1 MILYVTKNKEFFGSS
16 VYTIITVEKSLAI
29 LEKWNMFQFD
39 TETTGLDCHLDTLL
53 LAQFGNKAAGIQIVV
68 DCTTIDLRLYKD
80 YIESHYMIGQNLKF
94 DIKFLFNYD
103 IHPTNVYDTMVVEQ
117 LLYLGYPAGI
127 IRFGLAAIA
136 DRRLGIDIDKTI
148 RSQINTRGI
157 DAAVIKYAADDV
169 KYLEDI
175 MTLQLADCRSN
186 NILKGAKLECDF
198 VPVIA
203 YLEWCGIK
211 LSIPKWKEKMR
222 IDQSNLSKTREEL
235 NKYVINKYSD
245 LYPEFFLPDFFEGM
259 IMAISWSSSDQVI
272 PFVQKLGFST
282 KVEDKKKGGFKDSV
296 QEKNLKG
303 QIGIDDQFLKLYFK
317 FKEYDKVCSTYGQN
331 YINAINPRTKRI
343 HTEFRQLGTTSGRMA
358 CGSGKVNVSLA
369 KLKKLPQVKQKDNTK
384 QCGYPQLQ
392 NLPANEETRSSFVA
406 DTGNFMLSCDYSALE
421 SRLGADIY
429 QEQSMIEEYKNGSG
443 DIHSLAAKA
452 CFSEELEGIEVK
464 DIKRLRPDLRKKA
477 KAPEFAIQFGGGS
490 FAVAAGLGIT
500 IEKAQDIVDKFKAAF
515 PGMTSFGEK
524 GHKKVIALGYVMMNE
539 ITGHKMIW
547 WDWEKWKKRQETFTY
562 EFWDEY
568 RKLKES
574 MPIKEFKKTPM
585 AKKVSNH
592 FKASSKWGRMALNAP
607 TQGSGIIILKDA
619 MIDFYRWILANN
631 LFKVVRICNLV
642 HDEAVVEYPKQLNG
656 KVDLKLQECME
667 KSADKYCKS
676 LPIPAE
682 GEVGEY
688 WIH

>member
-1 MILYVTKNKEFFGSS
+1 MILYVTKNKEFFGNS
-16 VYTIITVEKSLAI
+16 VYTIITVERSLAI

-53 LAQFGNKAAGIQIVV
+53 LAQFGNKEADTQIVV

-103 IHPTNVYDTMVVEQ
+103 IHPTNVYDTMIVEQ

-148 RSQINTRGI
+148 RSQINQRGL
-157 DAAVIKYAADDV
+157 DSAVIKYAADDV

-175 MTLQLADCRSN
+175 MVLQVSDCKTN
-186 NILKGAKLECDF
+186 NVLKGAKLECDF

-259 IMAISWSSSDQVI
+259 VMAISWSSSDQVI

-303 QIGIDDQFLKLYFK
+303 QKGIDDQFLKLYFK

-331 YINAINPRTKRI
+331 YINAINPKTNRI

-429 QEQSMIEEYKNGSG
+429 QEHSMIEEYKYGSG
-443 DIHSLAAKA
+443 DMHSLAAKA
-452 CFSEELEGIEVK
+452 CFADELVGVEVK
-464 DIKRLRPDLRKKA
+464 DIKKLRPDLRKKA

-490 FAVAAGLGIT
+490 FAVSAGLGIT
-500 IEKAQDIVDKFKAAF
+500 IEEAQDIVDKFKAAF

-524 GHKKVIALGYVMMNE
+524 GHKKVIELGYVLMNK

-547 WDWEKWKKRQETFTY
+547 WDWEKWKKRQKSFTY

-568 RKLKES
+568 RRLKES

-585 AKKVSNH
+585 AKKVSHH

-619 MIDFYRWILANN
+619 MIDFYRWIIKNKY
-631 LFKVVRICNLV
+631 FKIVRICNLV
-642 HDEAVVEYPKQLNG
+642 HDEAVVEYPKHLNG
-656 KVDLKLQECME
+656 IVDLKLQECME
-667 KSADKYCKS
+667 KSASKYCKS

-682 GEVGEY
+682 GEVGEF